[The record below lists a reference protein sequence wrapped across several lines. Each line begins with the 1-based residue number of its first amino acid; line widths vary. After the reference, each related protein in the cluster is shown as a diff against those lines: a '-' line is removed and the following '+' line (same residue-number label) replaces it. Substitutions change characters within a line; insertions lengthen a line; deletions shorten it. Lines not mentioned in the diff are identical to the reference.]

1 MTENILDFSS
11 EINKFPDRTEAIKFH
26 KQSVLNALATGN
38 IELANLSF
46 AKLVESIR
54 QQNINS
60 GGTLNNELAL
70 LREVY
75 DLFRNK
81 HSLEY
86 PKQFL
91 PPKEKI
97 TKEIREGRIEE
108 SYLRF
113 DGPLNP
119 RTPKDFIQLLDTI
132 KRKSEWETMGFKL
145 KADTFGNYKPVRKS
159 GLFFGFSKITQ
170 FNEITEKALKTGKKY
185 TTYPKNIIA
194 FLDYGCSYEDF
205 VSISDDIKAYYET
218 HKHYKN
224 GQFELAMVEIKKALV
239 LNPTEKLY
247 KELFFDIKFELK
259 DISAIEGDIAYHIE
273 TYGGISAMTHSEKID
288 RWIKLLYKLD
298 EYQKAMDIINTI
310 NHLFDQE
317 IAEKS
322 VYKKQE
328 GVKYIVD
335 GSELA
340 GEQLAN
346 TEHYNKIR
354 FVEYCKEKFNNRIS
368 KLKDKTLK
376 KIQN

>member
-60 GGTLNNELAL
+60 GGSLDTELAL
-70 LREVY
+70 IREIY
-75 DLFRNK
+75 DSFRMEY
-81 HSLEY
+81 HMEY
-86 PKQFL
+86 PNQFL
-91 PPKEKI
+91 PPKEKKKI
-97 TKEIREGRIEE
+97 ETKVED
-108 SYLRF
+108 SYLSF

-119 RTPKDFIQLLDTI
+119 KTPKEFIPLLDTI
-132 KRKSEWETMGFKL
+132 KKKCEWETLGFKP
-145 KADTFGNYKPVRKS
+145 KSDAFGNYRPVRRK
-159 GLFFGFSKITQ
+159 GLFFGFR
-170 FNEITEKALKTGKKY
+170 EITSFDEDKDKALQTGKKY
-185 TTYPKNIIA
+185 TTNPKDILA
-194 FLDYGCSYEDF
+194 FLNYGCSYEDF

-273 TYGGISAMTHSEKID
+273 TYGGISAMAHSEKID

-298 EYQKAMDIINTI
+298 EYQKAMDIINII

-317 IAEKS
+317 IAEKR
-322 VYKKQE
+322 VYKKPE

-335 GSELA
+335 GSEHA

-354 FVEYCKEKFNNRIS
+354 FVEYCKEKFNSRIS